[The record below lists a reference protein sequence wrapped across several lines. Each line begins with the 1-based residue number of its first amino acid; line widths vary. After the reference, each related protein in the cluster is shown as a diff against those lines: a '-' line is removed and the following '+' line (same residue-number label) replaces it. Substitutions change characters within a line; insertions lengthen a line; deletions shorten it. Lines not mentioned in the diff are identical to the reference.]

1 MTPQIVLLIPPN
13 DIGWLS
19 LQQAVASLPDVQIET
34 ASGDAA
40 AITQIAL
47 DLRPDAII
55 TAARLGDAPI
65 TPILRHLRRRLRTAI
80 FIIVD
85 HDVDPDALPDL
96 ARVGVSAY
104 LLWSQFGNNDLRPAL
119 EVALAGT
126 AVVLSNEVAEM
137 YDRIMREPFGSSPA
151 SPPLSDREF
160 HALRLLAVGQT
171 RSEIAN
177 ALSISSRT
185 IDRIIDDLK
194 AAFDTPTREAL
205 MVTAVRLGVVR

>member
-1 MTPQIVLLIPPN
+1 MTPQMVLLIPPN

-19 LQQAVASLPDVQIET
+19 LQQAVASLPDVHVEI

-40 AITQIAL
+40 AITQMAL
-47 DLRPDAII
+47 DLRPAAII
-55 TAARLGDAPI
+55 TAARLDGASV
-65 TPILRHLRRRLRTAI
+65 TPVLRHLRRRLRKAV

-96 ARVGVSAY
+96 AQAGVSAY
-104 LLWSQFGNNDLRPAL
+104 LLWSRLCDVCLRPTL
-119 EVALAGT
+119 EVALTGKT
-126 AVVLSNEVAEM
+126 VVLTNEVAEM
-137 YDRIMREPFGSSPA
+137 YDRIMRESSGPASA

-160 HALRLLAVGQT
+160 HVLRLLAAGQT

-194 AAFDTPTREAL
+194 TAFDTPTREAL
-205 MVTAVRLGVVR
+205 MVAAVKLGVVR

>member
-1 MTPQIVLLIPPN
+1 MTPQMVLLIPPN

-19 LQQAVASLPDVQIET
+19 LQQAVASLPDVHVEI

-47 DLRPDAII
+47 DLRPAAII
-55 TAARLGDAPI
+55 TAARLDGASV
-65 TPILRHLRRRLRTAI
+65 TPVLRHLRRRLRKAV

-96 ARVGVSAY
+96 AQAGVSAY
-104 LLWSQFGNNDLRPAL
+104 LLWSQLDNNLRPAL
-119 EVALAGT
+119 EVALTGKT
-126 AVVLSNEVAEM
+126 VVLSNGVAET
-137 YDRIMREPFGSSPA
+137 YDRIVREQFSSSPA

-160 HALRLLAVGQT
+160 HVLRLLAAGQT
-171 RSEIAN
+171 RQDIAG
-177 ALSISSRT
+177 ALDISPRT

-194 AAFDTPTREAL
+194 TSFAAPTREAL

>member
-1 MTPQIVLLIPPN
+1 MTPQMVLLIPPN

-34 ASGDAA
+34 ADGNAA

-55 TAARLGDAPI
+55 TSARLGDAPI
-65 TPILRHLRRRLRTAI
+65 TPILRHLRRRLRKAI

-85 HDVDPDALPDL
+85 HDVDPDALPNL
-96 ARVGVSAY
+96 AQAGVSAY
-104 LLWSQFGNNDLRPAL
+104 LLWSRLCDNCLRPTLEAAL
-119 EVALAGT
+119 TGKT
-126 AVVLSNEVAEM
+126 VVLSNEVAEM

-160 HALRLLAVGQT
+160 HVLRLLAAGQT

-194 AAFDTPTREAL
+194 TSFAAPTREAL
-205 MVTAVRLGVVR
+205 MVTAVRLGVVC

>member
-1 MTPQIVLLIPPN
+1 MTPQMVLLIPPN

-19 LQQAVASLPDVQIET
+19 LQQAVASLPDVQVET
-34 ASGDAA
+34 AGGDAA

-47 DLRPDAII
+47 DLRPAAII
-55 TAARLGDAPI
+55 TAARLDGASV
-65 TPILRHLRRRLRTAI
+65 TPVLRHLRRRLRKAI

-96 ARVGVSAY
+96 AQAGVSAY
-104 LLWSQFGNNDLRPAL
+104 LLWSQLDNNLRPAL
-119 EVALAGT
+119 EVALTGKT
-126 AVVLSNEVAEM
+126 VVLSNEVAET
-137 YDRIMREPFGSSPA
+137 YDRIVREPSGPASA

-160 HALRLLAVGQT
+160 HVLRLLATGQA
-171 RSEIAN
+171 RQDIAD

-185 IDRIIDDLK
+185 IDRVIDDLK

-205 MVTAVRLGVVR
+205 MVAAVRLGVVC

>member
-1 MTPQIVLLIPPN
+1 MTPQTVLLIPPN

-40 AITQIAL
+40 AIAQIAL

-55 TAARLGDAPI
+55 TTARLGDAPI

-96 ARVGVSAY
+96 AQAGVSAY
-104 LLWSQFGNNDLRPAL
+104 LLWSHFCNDDLRPAL
-119 EVALAGT
+119 EVALAGK
-126 AVVLSNEVAEM
+126 AVVLSNEVAET
-137 YDRIMREPFGSSPA
+137 YDRIVREPSGPASA

-160 HALRLLAVGQT
+160 HVLRLLATGQA
-171 RSEIAN
+171 RQDIAD
-177 ALSISSRT
+177 ALDISPRT
-185 IDRIIDDLK
+185 VDRIIDDLK
-194 AAFDTPTREAL
+194 AAFDAPTREAL
-205 MVTAVRLGVVR
+205 MVTAVRLGIVR